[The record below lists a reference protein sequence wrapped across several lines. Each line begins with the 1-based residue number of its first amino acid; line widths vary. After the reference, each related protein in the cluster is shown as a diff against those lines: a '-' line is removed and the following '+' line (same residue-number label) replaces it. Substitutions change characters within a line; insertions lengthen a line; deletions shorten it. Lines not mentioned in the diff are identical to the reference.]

1 MDDKSL
7 QIPDQ
12 IPMLPVRDIVIFPY
26 MIIPLFVGR
35 ESSIQAVEDSLAK
48 NRLIFLASQKDLT
61 EENPT
66 EETVYR
72 TGTVAMI
79 MRMRK
84 LADGRVK
91 ILIQGMAKARVTQFH
106 HDRPFFNVSVEK
118 INEAYDPSDENQLK
132 AEALIR
138 TTKELLEKVIALGK
152 VLSPDILLVIDDIN
166 EPGRV
171 ADLVASNLGLKVDEA
186 QHILETTDHIERLRL
201 VNDKLVAEMDVL
213 QMQAKIRTQAKDEMS
228 KSQREYFLREQMKA
242 IKSELGEGDSK
253 TDEMEELR
261 HKLMTCGMPEEV
273 ESEVMKQLGRLER
286 MHPDASEASMIR
298 TYLDWMADLPWQ
310 KETVDSIDLKMAKEI
325 LESDHHG
332 LEKSKE
338 RILEFLAVQKL
349 KDNMRGPILCFCGPP
364 GVGKTSLGKSIA
376 KAMGRKYFRI
386 ALGGVKDEAEIRGH
400 RRTYVGAM
408 PGKIIQAMKQIGT
421 RNPVVVLDEIDK
433 LGSDFRGDP
442 SAAMLEV
449 LDPEQNATFRD
460 NYLNVDFDLS
470 KCLFI
475 ATANVVENI
484 PPALRDRMEL
494 IHISGYTQK
503 DKLEIT
509 KKHLVRKQI
518 DDNGISEGNIEFTD
532 DGINYLIN
540 HYTREAGL
548 RNLEREV
555 GSVCRKVAKEVVL
568 GSKEKFV
575 ITSEKVV
582 ELLGAP
588 KFLKEEQLTEDTV
601 GVSTGLAWTQAGG
614 EVLYV
619 EALNMKGKGGY
630 TLTGQ
635 MGDVMK
641 ESATAAM
648 SYARA
653 HCDELGI
660 DDKWFETNHVH
671 IHMPA
676 GGIPKDGPSAGIT
689 MTTAIVSIM
698 TNNPVRKDVAMTGE
712 VTLTGRVLPI
722 GGIKEKAL
730 AALSHGIKTVICPL
744 ANKKDVDEISD
755 DIRSSINFIFVE
767 HLDEVLQIALKSK
780 VKNNKRKA
788 TSAKNKANLPAA

>member
-1 MDDKSL
+1 MDEKSL

-48 NRLIFLASQKDLT
+48 NRLIFLSSQMDLA
-61 EENPT
+61 EESPT
-66 EETVYR
+66 EDSVYR
-72 TGTVAMI
+72 VGTVAMI
-79 MRMRK
+79 IRMRK

-91 ILIQGMAKARVTQFH
+91 ILIQGMAKAKITQFH
-106 HDRPFFNVSVEK
+106 QSQPFFNVSVEK
-118 INEAYDPSDENQLK
+118 IEEKYDNSEETKLK

-138 TTKELLEKVIALGK
+138 TSKEQLEKVIALGK
-152 VLSPDILLVIDDIN
+152 ILSPDILLVLDDIN

-171 ADLVASNLGLKVDEA
+171 ADLIASNLGLKVEDA
-186 QHILETTDHIERLRL
+186 QKILETEDHLKRLHL
-201 VNDKLVAEMDVL
+201 VNEILVSEVEVL
-213 QMQAKIRTQAKDEMS
+213 QMQAKIRTTAKDEMS

-253 TDEMEELR
+253 NDEMDELR
-261 HKLMTCGMPEEV
+261 QKIMTAGMPDEV
-273 ESEVMKQLGRLER
+273 EKEVMKQLGRLER

-298 TYLDWMADLPWQ
+298 TYLDWMADLPWSN
-310 KETVDSIDLKMAKEI
+310 ETVDSIDLVKAKKF

-332 LEKSKE
+332 LEKAKE
-338 RILEFLAVQKL
+338 RILEFLAVKKL
-349 KDNMRGPILCFCGPP
+349 KDQMKGPILCFCGPP

-376 KAMGRKYFRI
+376 KSMNRKYFRI

-408 PGKIIQAMKQIGT
+408 PGKIVQALKQIGT
-421 RNPVVVLDEIDK
+421 NNPVIVLDEIDK

-449 LDPEQNATFRD
+449 LDPEQNAAFRD

-494 IHISGYTQK
+494 IPISGYTQAEK
-503 DKLEIT
+503 VEIT
-509 KKHLVRKQI
+509 KKHLIRKQI
-518 DDNGISEGNIEFTD
+518 DNNGISPEQIEFHE
-532 DGINYLIN
+532 DGINFLIA
-540 HYTREAGL
+540 HYTREAGV
-548 RNLEREV
+548 RSLEREI
-555 GSVCRKVAKEVVL
+555 GSLCRKVAKEIVL
-568 GSKEKFV
+568 GSKEKFD
-575 ITSEKVV
+575 INADTVV
-582 ELLGAP
+582 RFLGAP
-588 KFLKEEQLTEDTV
+588 KFLKEDKLAEDTV
-601 GVSTGLAWTQAGG
+601 GVATGLAWTQAGG

-619 EALNMKGKGGY
+619 EALNMKGKGGF

-641 ESATAAM
+641 ESATAAI

-653 HCDELGI
+653 HFDELGI
-660 DDKWFETNHVH
+660 DPKWFENNHIH

-689 MTTAIVSIM
+689 MTTAIVSII

-730 AALSHGIKTVICPL
+730 AALSHDITTVICPL
-744 ANKKDVDEISD
+744 ANKKDVEEIAEE
-755 DIRSSINFIFVE
+755 IREKINFIFVE

-780 VKNNKRKA
+780 VKGTKKKGSSSKVK
-788 TSAKNKANLPAA
+788 TTMPAA

>member
-1 MDDKSL
+1 M
-7 QIPDQ
+7 
-12 IPMLPVRDIVIFPY
+12 
-26 MIIPLFVGR
+26 
-35 ESSIQAVEDSLAK
+35 
-48 NRLIFLASQKDLT
+48 
-61 EENPT
+61 
-66 EETVYR
+66 
-72 TGTVAMI
+72 
-79 MRMRK
+79 
-84 LADGRVK
+84 
-91 ILIQGMAKARVTQFH
+91 
-106 HDRPFFNVSVEK
+106 
-118 INEAYDPSDENQLK
+118 
-132 AEALIR
+132 
-138 TTKELLEKVIALGK
+138 
-152 VLSPDILLVIDDIN
+152 
-166 EPGRV
+166 
-171 ADLVASNLGLKVDEA
+171 GLKVEDA
-186 QHILETTDHIERLRL
+186 QKILETDDHLERLRL
-201 VNDKLVAEMDVL
+201 VNEILVSEVEVL
-213 QMQAKIRTQAKDEMS
+213 QMQAKIRTTAKDEMS

-242 IKSELGEGDSK
+242 IKSELGEADSK
-253 TDEMEELR
+253 GDEMDELR
-261 HKLMTCGMPEEV
+261 QKIMTAGMPDDV
-273 ESEVMKQLGRLER
+273 EKEVMKQMGRLER

-298 TYLDWMADLPWQ
+298 TYLDWMVDLPWQ
-310 KETVDSIDLKMAKEI
+310 KESVDSIDIEKAKKI
-325 LESDHHG
+325 LEADHHG

-338 RILEFLAVQKL
+338 RILEFLAVKKL
-349 KDNMRGPILCFCGPP
+349 KNVMRGPILCFCGPP

-376 KAMGRKYFRI
+376 KSMNREYFRI

-408 PGKIIQAMKQIGT
+408 PGKIVQALKQIGT
-421 RNPVVVLDEIDK
+421 NNPVIVLDEIDK

-470 KCLFI
+470 KALFI

-494 IHISGYTQK
+494 IPISGYT
-503 DKLEIT
+503 DAEKLQIT
-509 KKHLVRKQI
+509 KKHLIRKQLDDNGVTEDQI
-518 DDNGISEGNIEFTD
+518 EFTDNGISF
-532 DGINYLIN
+532 LIN

-555 GSVCRKVAKEVVL
+555 GSVCRKVAKEVVM
-568 GSKEKFV
+568 GSKDKFT
-575 ITSEKVV
+575 IDSEQVV
-582 ELLGAP
+582 KFLGAP
-588 KFLKEEQLTEDTV
+588 KYLKEDKLQEDTV
-601 GVSTGLAWTQAGG
+601 GVCTGLAWTQAGG

-619 EALNMKGKGGY
+619 EALDMKGKGGY

-653 HCDELGI
+653 HSDELGI
-660 DDKWFETNHVH
+660 DPDWFENNHVH

-689 MTTAIVSIM
+689 MTTAIVSII
-698 TNNPVRKDVAMTGE
+698 TDIPVRKDVAMTGE

-730 AALSHGIKTVICPL
+730 AALSHDIDTVICPL
-744 ANKKDVDEISD
+744 ANKKDVDEIAD
-755 DIRSSINFIFVE
+755 EIKAKINFIFVE

-780 VKNNKRKA
+780 VNKSKR
-788 TSAKNKANLPAA
+788 SSGKNKQLPAA

>member
-1 MDDKSL
+1 MDEKSL
-7 QIPDQ
+7 QIPEQ

-35 ESSIQAVEDSLAK
+35 ESSIQAVEDSLAN

-61 EENPT
+61 EENPS
-66 EETVYR
+66 EKSIYSV
-72 TGTVAMI
+72 GTVAMI
-79 MRMRK
+79 IRMRK

-91 ILIQGMAKARVTQFH
+91 ILIQGMTKAKITQFH
-106 HDRPFFNVSVEK
+106 QSEPFFNVSVDK
-118 INEAYDPSDENQLK
+118 IEDQVQETEEIKVQ

-138 TTKELLEKVIALGK
+138 TSKEQLEKIIALGK
-152 VLSPDILLVIDDIN
+152 ILSPDILLVLDDITD
-166 EPGRV
+166 PGRV
-171 ADLVASNLGLKVDEA
+171 ADLIASNLGLKVDDA
-186 QHILETTDHIERLRL
+186 QKILETDDHLERLKL
-201 VNDKLVAEMDVL
+201 VNEILISEVEVL
-213 QMQAKIRTQAKDEMS
+213 QMQAKIRTTAKDEMS

-242 IKSELGEGDSK
+242 IKSELGEADSK
-253 TDEMEELR
+253 TDEMDELR
-261 HKLMTCGMPEEV
+261 QKLLTAGMPEDVEKEV
-273 ESEVMKQLGRLER
+273 AKQLGRLER

-298 TYLDWMADLPWQ
+298 TYLDWMVDLPWQ
-310 KETVDSIDLKMAKEI
+310 KETVDSIDIEKAQKI

-332 LEKSKE
+332 LEKAKE
-338 RILEFLAVQKL
+338 RILEFLAVKKL
-349 KDNMRGPILCFCGPP
+349 KNDMRGPILCFCGPP

-376 KAMGRKYFRI
+376 KSMNREYFRI

-408 PGKIIQAMKQIGT
+408 PGKVIQALKQIGT
-421 RNPVVVLDEIDK
+421 NNPVIVLDEIDK

-470 KCLFI
+470 KALFI

-484 PPALRDRMEL
+484 PAALRDRMEL
-494 IHISGYTQK
+494 IPISGYTEAE
-503 DKLEIT
+503 KLQIT
-509 KKHLVRKQI
+509 KKHLIRKQI
-518 DDNGISEGNIEFTD
+518 DNNGITPDQVEFSD
-532 DGINYLIN
+532 QGISFLIN

-568 GSKEKFV
+568 GSEEKFH
-575 ITSEKVV
+575 IDSEQVV
-582 ELLGAP
+582 KFLGAP
-588 KFLKEEQLTEDTV
+588 KYLKEDKLQEDTV

-619 EALNMKGKGGY
+619 EALDMKGKGGF

-653 HCDELGI
+653 HSEELGI
-660 DDKWFETNHVH
+660 DPKWFENNHVH

-689 MTTAIVSIM
+689 MTTAIVSII
-698 TNNPVRKDVAMTGE
+698 TDIPVRKDVAMTGE

-730 AALSHGIKTVICPL
+730 AALSHDINTVICPL
-744 ANKKDVDEISD
+744 ANKKDVDEIAEE
-755 DIRSSINFIFVE
+755 IRSKINFIFVE

-780 VKNNKRKA
+780 VNKSKRG
-788 TSAKNKANLPAA
+788 SNKNKQSLPAA